1 MSLRFKNLEKKTA
14 MSRRH
19 RSNKIF
25 QRANLQIERLEDRSV
40 MSATAL
46 SSFPAE
52 DAPATPVLAATMA
65 AAETAPIAE
74 LLSVEEWVQSLTE
87 SQLHLVLPQDV
98 KYIKTTQLASL
109 KDAGLFNLWPDASR
123 AALQP
128 AQVQALNIGALGI
141 TRLTLEQTSWLTAAQ
156 VQQIKWNEFHYLSPL
171 RVPYLTAPQLQTLKD
186 LGTFRAWTPE
196 ARAALQP
203 AQVQALDIDALGIAW
218 LTPQQITWL
227 TPAQIHQVEWKEF
240 HRLPASQV
248 GNLTTAQLASLKDAG
263 LFNLWPEA
271 SRAALQPAQV
281 QALNIGALGITRL
294 TLEQTSW
301 LTAAQV
307 QQIKWNEFHYLSPLR
322 VPYLTAPQLQT
333 LKDAGTFGAWTEE
346 ARSVLQ
352 SWQLQALDVNALGV
366 SQLTTAQIAWLTPA
380 QISQIK
386 RPEELYRLPPSQI
399 PRLSIAQ
406 IQQLE
411 GMHLGHWS
419 ADSRAA
425 LTQIQVQALRIEW
438 TGVHLLTQQ
447 QVSWLSGAQV
457 QRVTWPYFELLT
469 PAQIP
474 YLTIA
479 QIKSLHD
486 VARFR
491 NWSQAARDA
500 LTFTQTQALDI
511 AAFGI
516 ELLNTTHVGWLTKA
530 QVQSISYR
538 EIGGLQPFQIPYL
551 SIAQMQSIP
560 RGVFLFDLPVALQM
574 AFTREQLLALP
585 SQVLADY
592 AVDSYPTSYHPQ
604 SNGSVGPDG
613 LPNSVH
619 HLAEAAKVFALVPLN
634 AATHTTVASGNWS
647 DSRIWKDG
655 KIPSAGAK
663 VVVAAGTTVT
673 FDAYQN
679 EAMKTLRID
688 GTLAFATNR
697 NTQLK
702 ADTIV
707 VYSTGRLFVG
717 TSDRPIQ
724 DNVTARILIADN
736 GPIDRV
742 WDPYMFSRGI
752 ISRGEV
758 KMYGRTTTSY
768 AAAANDLMAGA
779 TKINLSVAPTGWR
792 VGDKIVIAGDN
803 QMLMNAGA
811 EERTIL
817 AINGSTVTVEA
828 LRLNHVAPQD
838 FGGFIHVANLSRNI
852 EIMAEDDSV
861 VAQRPHMMFMHN
873 ANVNLNNIGVYGFGR
888 TDKSQP
894 INDPVVVNGVLQAGT
909 GMNPRARYSI
919 HFHHTGV
926 NPTKAPAEVSGSVVY
941 GSAGWGYV
949 NHSSNVNFDNNVA
962 YQVHGASF
970 TGEDGNEIGAMRGN
984 LSVSA
989 MGTYGDIVS
998 RSLNHDFGFEG
1009 HGFWL
1014 QGPGISLENNI
1025 SAGSRGSA
1033 YVLFMS
1039 STKNLFDAVNLPN
1052 PALAGGQD
1060 AVPVGSVPLKQ
1071 FYGNVAYAAKNGL
1084 EIWKHMQVMND
1095 GDGVIH
1101 SFTAWN
1107 ISSAGIDVHYSGR
1120 LKIRNARLLSTA
1132 ENYASGVGI
1141 NTNFLT
1147 QGITIEDSV
1156 ILGFQVGVK
1165 APVRRTTSIIRGYI
1179 AAAIGIDVE
1188 KGEATDRV
1196 VNIKETMF
1204 KDLPA
1209 AVLIGRTQ
1217 KHIYLHAPYDFGYR
1231 PARREDSLYA
1241 EDFVYYSPD
1250 SGGSYRLY
1258 FNEQTP
1264 AFVPFTASNA
1274 VGYVPM
1280 QYLGLT
1286 NQQLRTQFG
1295 LVLRGGMTPAN
1306 AIALSD
1312 VVGGVGVA
1320 Y

>member
-1 MSLRFKNLEKKTA
+1 
-14 MSRRH
+14 MSRRN

-46 SSFPAE
+46 SAFPTE
-52 DAPATPVLAATMA
+52 DAPAIPVLAATMT

-98 KYIKTTQLASL
+98 QYIKTTQLASL
-109 KDAGLFNLWPDASR
+109 KDAGLFYLWPDASR

-128 AQVQALNIGALGI
+128 AQVQALNIGVLGV

-156 VQQIKWNEFHYLSPL
+156 VQQIKWTEFHYLSPL

-186 LGTFRAWTPE
+186 LGTFRAWAPE

-203 AQVQALDIDALGIAW
+203 AQVQALDINALGIAW
-218 LTPQQITWL
+218 LTPQQI
-227 TPAQIHQVEWKEF
+227 
-240 HRLPASQV
+240 
-248 GNLTTAQLASLKDAG
+248 
-263 LFNLWPEA
+263 
-271 SRAALQPAQV
+271 
-281 QALNIGALGITRL
+281 
-294 TLEQTSW
+294 
-301 LTAAQV
+301 
-307 QQIKWNEFHYLSPLR
+307 
-322 VPYLTAPQLQT
+322 
-333 LKDAGTFGAWTEE
+333 
-346 ARSVLQ
+346 
-352 SWQLQALDVNALGV
+352 
-366 SQLTTAQIAWLTPA
+366 AWLTPV
-380 QISQIK
+380 QITQIN
-386 RPEELYRLPPSQI
+386 RPEELRRLPPSQI
-399 PRLSIAQ
+399 PSLSTTQ
-406 IQQLE
+406 IQQLSGGE
-411 GMHLGHWS
+411 FWTWS
-419 ADSRAA
+419 DAMRAA
-425 LTQIQVQALRIEW
+425 LTQGQVRALRIDW
-438 TGVHLLTQQ
+438 TGLQKLTSQ
-447 QVSWLSGAQV
+447 QVSWL
-457 QRVTWPYFELLT
+457 TT
-469 PAQIP
+469 AQI
-474 YLTIA
+474 
-479 QIKSLHD
+479 
-486 VARFR
+486 
-491 NWSQAARDA
+491 
-500 LTFTQTQALDI
+500 
-511 AAFGI
+511 
-516 ELLNTTHVGWLTKA
+516 
-530 QVQSISYR
+530 QSISYLD
-538 EIGGLQPFQIPYL
+538 IGRLHAFQIPHL
-551 SIAQMQSIP
+551 SLAQMQSIP
-560 RGVFLFDLPVALQM
+560 QGAFLFDLSVALQK

-604 SNGSVGPDG
+604 SNDSVGSDG

-619 HLAEAAKVFALVPLN
+619 ALAEAAKVFALVPLN

-655 KIPSAGAK
+655 KIPAAGAK
-663 VVVAAGTTVT
+663 VVVASGTTVT

-679 EAMKTLRID
+679 EAVKTLRID
-688 GTLAFATNR
+688 GTLTFATNR

-702 ADTIV
+702 ADTVV

-717 TSDRPIQ
+717 TSDQPIQ

-768 AAAANDLMAGA
+768 AAASNDLMAGT
-779 TKINLSVAPTGWR
+779 TKINLSVVPTGWR

-803 QMLMNAGA
+803 QMIMNGGA

-828 LRLNHVAPQD
+828 LRLNHVAPQE

-861 VAQRPHMMFMHN
+861 VAERPHMMFMHN

-909 GMNPRARYSI
+909 GTNPRARYSI

-926 NPTKAPAEVSGSVVY
+926 NPAKAPAEVNGSVVF

-989 MGTYGDIVS
+989 LGTYGDIGS

-1025 SAGSRGSA
+1025 SAGSRGAA

-1052 PALAGGQD
+1052 PALAGGQV

-1071 FYGNVAYAAKNGL
+1071 FDGNVAYAAKVGL
-1084 EIWKHMQVMND
+1084 DIWKHMLVMND
-1095 GDGVIH
+1095 GEGLVN

-1107 ISSAGIDVHYSGR
+1107 ISSVGIDVHYSGR
-1120 LKIRNARLLSTA
+1120 LRIRNARLLSTA
-1132 ENYASGVGI
+1132 ENYAYGAGI

-1147 QGITIEDSV
+1147 QGITIEEGV

-1165 APVRRTTSIIRGYI
+1165 APVRRSTNIIRGYI

-1188 KGEATDRV
+1188 KGEATARV
-1196 VNIKETMF
+1196 VNVKGTIF
-1204 KDLPA
+1204 RDLPA
-1209 AVLIGRTQ
+1209 AALSGRTQ
-1217 KHIYLHAPYDFGYR
+1217 KNIYLHAPYDFEYR
-1231 PARREDSLYA
+1231 PARRDDSLYA

-1250 SGGSYRLY
+1250 SGGRYRLY
-1258 FNEQTP
+1258 FDEQAP
-1264 AFVPFTASNA
+1264 AFIPFTTSNA
-1274 VGYVPM
+1274 VGHVPT

-1312 VVGGVGVA
+1312 VAGGVGVA